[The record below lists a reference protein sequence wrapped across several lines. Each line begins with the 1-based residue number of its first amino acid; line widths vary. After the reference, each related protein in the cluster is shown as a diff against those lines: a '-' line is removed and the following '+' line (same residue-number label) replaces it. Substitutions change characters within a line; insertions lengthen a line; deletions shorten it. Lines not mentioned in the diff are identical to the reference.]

1 MLSSLLFALT
11 PVLLGAGLAFL
22 PGASRSLGPLRW
34 VAILAAGFVV
44 FAEMLPEAWEV
55 LGAPSLALFAA
66 GLLVPAGLEWAVA
79 RSDRPGAEAR
89 GEGVGLEMAGAGLT
103 LHQLADGLQVG
114 AAGVS
119 EVGGPGLILAI
130 AAHTAPLIAV
140 AVLGFVEH
148 SGRRGALLRAG
159 LLVLA
164 TGIGVAVGHSGA
176 GGLSETMT
184 ACLEAGLAG
193 LLLHVLTH
201 QRPHGHAER
210 PEV

>member
-11 PVLLGAGLAFL
+11 PVVLGAALAFL

-34 VAILAAGFVV
+34 VALIAAGVVV
-44 FAEMLPEAWEV
+44 FVEMLPEAWEV
-55 LGAPSLALFAA
+55 LGVPSLALFLA
-66 GLLVPAGLEWAVA
+66 GLLVPAGLERLAMRV
-79 RSDRPGAEAR
+79 SVQR
-89 GEGVGLEMAGAGLT
+89 GEGVGLELAGVGLS

-119 EVGGPGLILAI
+119 EVGGPGLVLAI

-148 SGRRGALLRAG
+148 SGRGGALFRAG
-159 LLVLA
+159 LLALA
-164 TGIGVAVGHSGA
+164 TAVGVAVGHSGA
-176 GGLSETMT
+176 AELSETMT

-201 QRPHGHAER
+201 QRPHGHGDAGETA
-210 PEV
+210 